1 MFTGILRDLTE
12 QKAAIKEIESLARFP
27 EESPHPVLRLSRQG
41 YLLYANAAAGC
52 VIETLSCN
60 IGQALPCV
68 WRDAVVETLRSGKS
82 TELEVECGSSI
93 YALTLVPTPNAK
105 DINVYGRDITERKHA
120 EDALRVSE
128 QRYRALVE
136 SSSDAI
142 LVIDG
147 KRRIISFNRAFL
159 DLFGLSGEE
168 AEGQS
173 TRIIHTSE
181 ASFDSFGA
189 RAFAAIEASGA
200 FRAEWEFVK
209 KDGTVFPV
217 EETLSAIKTP
227 EGSIPGFVAIIRDI
241 AERKEA
247 ERKLAVYREHLEEMV
262 SQRTRELEDAYKVML
277 QEEKL
282 KTLGSISAQVAHEIR
297 NPLTAIGGFARRLQ
311 TKNPDS
317 TELAIIV
324 QESSRLEQILKRIE
338 NYLRPVELRSRE
350 CSVNEIIMKP
360 IGLISPKLNQ
370 EGVSIETRLA
380 PDLPPAYVD
389 PAVLI
394 QVLINVIHNAAKVT
408 RKDGK

>member
-1 MFTGILRDLTE
+1 M
-12 QKAAIKEIESLARFP
+12 Q
-27 EESPHPVLRLSRQG
+27 
-41 YLLYANAAAGC
+41 Y
-52 VIETLSCN
+52 
-60 IGQALPCV
+60 
-68 WRDAVVETLRSGKS
+68 RSG
-82 TELEVECGSSI
+82 
-93 YALTLVPTPNAK
+93 AP
-105 DINVYGRDITERKHA
+105 RKHA

-227 EGSIPGFVAIIRDI
+227 EGSILGFVAIIRDI

-350 CSVNEIIMKP
+350 CSVNEIISEAVE
-360 IGLISPKLNQ
+360 ITSPQLNR
-370 EGVSIETRLA
+370 EGVSIELRLA
-380 PDLPPAYVD
+380 PELPPAYVD

-394 QVLINVIHNAAKVT
+394 QILINVIHNAVKVT
-408 RKDGK
+408 RKDGKITIESFETDQNVHVSVQAPLQREINDPENIFIPFGENRKEISVPICFRLLRGMGGQLSMVQQDESVVFAASLLKAVQQH